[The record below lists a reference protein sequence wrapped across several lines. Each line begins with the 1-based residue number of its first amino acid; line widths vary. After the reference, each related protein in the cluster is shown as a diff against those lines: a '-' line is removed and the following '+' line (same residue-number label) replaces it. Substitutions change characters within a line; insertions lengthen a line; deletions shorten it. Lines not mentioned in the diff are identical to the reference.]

1 MDIRFRT
8 YLAEIL
14 SHEGGKVDDP
24 KDSGGRTNYGIT
36 QNTYNAFNKSKGRA
50 KKDVFNITMDEV
62 VWIYWERYY
71 TASGADKLPDGLAF
85 IHFDTAVNFGVGRA
99 KEFLQQSKND
109 ITKYHELRQN
119 HRKKRIE
126 EKPSQARFK
135 NGWAKRDNSVF
146 AYAVQVSSGELSKAN
161 NYAFS
166 LFFNANNKTYMY
178 VPEWS

>member
-1 MDIRFRT
+1 
-8 YLAEIL
+8 
-14 SHEGGKVDDP
+14 
-24 KDSGGRTNYGIT
+24 
-36 QNTYNAFNKSKGRA
+36 
-50 KKDVFNITMDEV
+50 MDEV

-99 KEFLQQSKND
+99 KQFLQESKND

-119 HRKKRIE
+119 WRKKRIA
-126 EKPSQARFK
+126 EKPSQAIFK
-135 NGWAKRDNSVF
+135 NGWAKRDNAVF
-146 AYAVQVSSGELSKAN
+146 AYAVQVSSGELNRAN

-166 LFFNANNKTYMY
+166 LFFNANNKTYIY